1 MSNGEPPALKIRPL
15 RPGKESRLCARMMAA
30 SEPWITLKR
39 GYVESLVIV
48 GDRSR
53 EVHVALED
61 GELRGFLIL
70 NMSGA
75 FAGYIQTVCVAPEA
89 RGRGIGTRLM
99 QFAEARIFR
108 ESPNVFL
115 CVSSFNPRARALYRR
130 LGYVRVGELKDYL
143 VPGLSEVIFRKTI
156 GSISEFRKRRK
167 RPDSRRAISGAAPR
181 RSRILPGRRLK
192 D

>member
-1 MSNGEPPALKIRPL
+1 MSDVAPPALVIRPL
-15 RPGKESRLCARMMAA
+15 RPGDESRRCARMMAA

-39 GYVESLVIV
+39 GYVESLAIV
-48 GDRSR
+48 EGRDR

-70 NMSGA
+70 NMAGA

-89 RGRGIGTRLM
+89 RSRGIGTRLVR
-99 QFAEARIFR
+99 FAEARVFR

-130 LGYVRVGELKDYL
+130 LGYARVGELPDFL
-143 VPGLSEVIFRKTI
+143 IPGHSEVIFRKTI
-156 GSISEFRKRRK
+156 GSFDEFKRRERPSKPSKRKLDDSGVRQASRKR
-167 RPDSRRAISGAAPR
+167 D
-181 RSRILPGRRLK
+181 
-192 D
+192 